1 MSIQE
6 NLDKVKIKGS
16 PFDEELPDF
25 SNTANETKRFITGL
39 RKLDNPGYVCF
50 DIETGE
56 NNRSELFKP
65 EFKQP
70 RITASGKPHAS
81 DKSIEDQL
89 SEWKDKTPLS
99 ATTGMILAIGYN
111 IDSKVIIHTLV
122 PSEKDNVLFHQTER
136 SLIEDFWKFYTSWK
150 QQRKSIWGFNIKS
163 FDLPFIAQRSFFHGI
178 EVPIKN
184 WQSWNLEVNDL
195 KEIWQC
201 GRSWQEGTISFDNL
215 CKYMGLEP
223 KIDNGTNFAKNF
235 LNQETRHLAI
245 SYLEDEM
252 IKQGQ
257 LAEKFGAKRK
267 VEIGGNTLAQ

>member
-1 MSIQE
+1 MPEEI
-6 NLDKVKIKGS
+6 S
-16 PFDEELPDF
+16 PFEGTIRLTSRTLEDLPNFD
-25 SNTANETKRFITGL
+25 STAEATDYYRPTKLSMPNSG
-39 RKLDNPGYVCF
+39 GYVCF

-56 NNRSELFKP
+56 NPRSELFIP

-70 RITASGKPHAS
+70 RITKDGKPHAS
-81 DKSIEDQL
+81 DKSIDEQL
-89 SEWKDKTPLS
+89 AEWKDKTPLS

-111 IDSKVIIHTLV
+111 EDTRVTLV
-122 PSEKDNVLFHQTER
+122 TNQQVNLEGER
-136 SLIEDFWKFYTSWK
+136 NLLIGFWMSWRLWK
-150 QQRKSIWGFNIKS
+150 QERKSIWGFNIKS